1 MQTNGGNDQSTK
13 VDLEFW
19 QTQFTAYG
27 VIQFSD
33 KLNAG
38 TLVYAWG
45 RKSRSIRI
53 IRPRL
58 TIKYY

>member
-13 VDLEFW
+13 VEREFW

-27 VIQFSD
+27 VIKFSD

-45 RKSRSIRI
+45 RS
-53 IRPRL
+53 L
-58 TIKYY
+58 EAYALLDQG